1 MLLPVGMRTLPL
13 PLPPLPMCPG
23 IDSSLNYPLD
33 LVKRF
38 QLCTGFCVCTNT
50 CILTEGNRNANAS
63 RQAFVHWPSWCC
75 LTGCGE
81 ESTRKLVLVLPAD
94 GTEMCWYKKLQILFF
109 FPLINGVAVLHPESF
124 TFVLTRWWCVL
135 SWWCS
140 GVGLNNTHSSPLGR
154 LNSLFNQ
161 PLLPQR
167 SRC

>member
-1 MLLPVGMRTLPL
+1 MFQAECAHVQQSILYLRQSIPYVSWTGIMLLPVGMRTLPL

-50 CILTEGNRNANAS
+50 CVLTEGNRNANAS

-81 ESTRKLVLVLPAD
+81 ESIRKLVLVLPAD

-109 FPLINGVAVLHPESF
+109 SPSSTVLLCY
-124 TFVLTRWWCVL
+124 TQRA
-135 SWWCS
+135 
-140 GVGLNNTHSSPLGR
+140 
-154 LNSLFNQ
+154 SLLF
-161 PLLPQR
+161 
-167 SRC
+167 